1 MRFVLIAV
9 LLFAAGGT
17 ALAADV
23 QILGVRMSAMYGGAF
38 KPAGTQLLC
47 TSLQDGRCYDGK
59 VWHDLFPPGPKKYAT
74 DAPEKVTCMAI
85 VDGDCWTVDR
95 KWCRLPRGQLMGVTL
110 SPMSPSA
117 GAFVTAP
124 LAPAR

>member
-1 MRFVLIAV
+1 MIARALCIAAV
-9 LLFAAGGT
+9 LLAAGGPVS
-17 ALAADV
+17 AADV
-23 QILGVRMSAMYGGAF
+23 KILGVQMSAMRGGAF

-47 TSLQDGRCYDGK
+47 TSLQEGRCYDGSK
-59 VWHDLFPPGPKKYAT
+59 WHDLFPPGPKKFAT

-95 KWCRLPRGQLMGVTL
+95 KWYRLPRGQLMGVTL
-110 SPMSPSA
+110 SAMSPSA

-124 LAPAR
+124 LR